1 MTRRGPKPQPT
12 NLRLL
17 QGGTQRRADVTEP
30 QPARPSEIPEPP
42 VYLQGYALEEWNR
55 VIEDLY
61 STGVY
66 ANIDQTML
74 AAYCMAFSRW
84 IRAELDLERMA
95 QADPATHGAMIKT
108 TNGNAIQNP
117 LVGVAS
123 TARRDMQRLAAEF
136 GLTPSSRTTIDAG
149 KGRGDDPIARKYGLA

>member
-1 MTRRGPKPQPT
+1 MSRRGPKPQPT

-17 QGGTQRRADVTEP
+17 QGGSSRSVNEP
-30 QPARPSEIPEPP
+30 EPARPVEIPEPP
-42 VYLQGYALEEWNR
+42 VYLAGYAKQEWDR
-55 VIEDLY
+55 IIADLY
-61 STGVY
+61 GTGTYRNV
-66 ANIDQTML
+66 DQTML

-84 IRAELDLERMA
+84 VRAELDLEKMA
-95 QADPATHGAMIKT
+95 ELDPTTHGVMIKT

-136 GLTPSSRTTIDAG
+136 GLTPSSRTQIDT
-149 KGRGDDPIARKYGLA
+149 GRHGDTDAIAAKYGL